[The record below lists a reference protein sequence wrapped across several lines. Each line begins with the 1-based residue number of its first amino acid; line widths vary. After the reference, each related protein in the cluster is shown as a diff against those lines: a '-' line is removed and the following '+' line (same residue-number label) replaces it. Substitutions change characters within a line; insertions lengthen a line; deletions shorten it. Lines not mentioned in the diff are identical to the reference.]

1 MAYSINAKKSM
12 KDGKLENTEVSVQHK
27 TVPKYF
33 LHCLSLP
40 EGFCRD
46 LNDVTL
52 AVKLRDTKSEH
63 PSPFTKFFL
72 FLSNDSQAFC
82 PFILI

>member
-63 PSPFTKFFL
+63 PSPFKKFFKVMIRKRFVHL
-72 FLSNDSQAFC
+72 F
-82 PFILI
+82 

>member
-1 MAYSINAKKSM
+1 M

-63 PSPFTKFFL
+63 PLKSF

-82 PFILI
+82 TFILI

>member
-33 LHCLSLP
+33 LHCLSLR

-63 PSPFTKFFL
+63 PSPFTKFF
-72 FLSNDSQAFC
+72 FF
-82 PFILI
+82 F

>member
-1 MAYSINAKKSM
+1 MAYSINDKKSM
-12 KDGKLENTEVSVQHK
+12 KDGKLDNTEVSVQHK

-52 AVKLRDTKSEH
+52 AVEMLVSMMILTLRTTI
-63 PSPFTKFFL
+63 PMTY
-72 FLSNDSQAFC
+72 
-82 PFILI
+82 LIFRELRRFD